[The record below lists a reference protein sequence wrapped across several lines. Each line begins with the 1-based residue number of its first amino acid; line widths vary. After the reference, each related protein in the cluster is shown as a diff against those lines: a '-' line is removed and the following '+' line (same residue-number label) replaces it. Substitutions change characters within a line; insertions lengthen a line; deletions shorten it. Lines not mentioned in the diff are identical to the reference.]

1 MENHKKLYKTT
12 EWQKVRRYVIDR
24 DKGICYFCHK
34 VITSKPTVHHKQELN
49 ESNYMNWD
57 IALNPMNLVT
67 CHSDCHNIHH
77 KRFGFKESIVNDDLT
92 IDYTRR

>member
-12 EWQKVRRYVIDR
+12 EWKKVRQYVIDR
-24 DKGICYFCHK
+24 DRSICYFCHK
-34 VITSKPTVHHKQELN
+34 VIVKKATVHHKEELN
-49 ESNYMNWD
+49 ENNYTDWN
-57 IALNPMNLVT
+57 IALNPDNLVA

-77 KRFGFKESIVNDDLT
+77 KRFGYKDSIVNDDLS